1 MLGSCTTIN
10 CAIWCFE
17 HEQREKYCTVKS
29 FAIRRLRTSV
39 NRVIRLTLAS
49 YGDQTGPKQLGYTM
63 SGKHQSFLRK
73 FVSEYRDQ
81 RPNRDGE
88 SQKVLRYS
96 SADGTLIPVCIILP
110 GVSPPDM
117 KNNLWRV
124 PGGGSGSVDSLDF
137 PSSACRVRPDYIP
150 RTLLQIKSL
159 FHRQHPTLGLRE
171 RFFFSNAEFSEEVDQ
186 ICL

>member
-1 MLGSCTTIN
+1 M
-10 CAIWCFE
+10 
-17 HEQREKYCTVKS
+17 
-29 FAIRRLRTSV
+29 
-39 NRVIRLTLAS
+39 
-49 YGDQTGPKQLGYTM
+49 
-63 SGKHQSFLRK
+63 
-73 FVSEYRDQ
+73 
-81 RPNRDGE
+81 
-88 SQKVLRYS
+88 
-96 SADGTLIPVCIILP
+96 IPVCIILP
-110 GVSPPDM
+110 GISPPDM